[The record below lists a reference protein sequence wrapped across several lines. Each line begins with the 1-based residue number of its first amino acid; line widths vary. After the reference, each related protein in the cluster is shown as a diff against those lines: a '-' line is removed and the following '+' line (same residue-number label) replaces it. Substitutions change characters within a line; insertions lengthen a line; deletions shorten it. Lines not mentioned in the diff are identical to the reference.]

1 MNITINAT
9 MRKIYFATKHIKR
22 VILPENV
29 QKETLSR
36 LHPKY
41 QGNYSKHD

>member
-1 MNITINAT
+1 M
-9 MRKIYFATKHIKR
+9 IYFATKHIKR

-41 QGNYSKHD
+41 QGNYSTNTTSD